1 MLQLVEAYNNINTWT
16 LQPCGVKPPPLHS
29 VWIYG
34 AACREAH
41 NKQLQHVIHTAGII
55 QGLRSVLQ
63 HPFEYVIMTTSN
75 IVHLS
80 IISISTTA
88 AHHGVLPALC

>member
-1 MLQLVEAYNNINTWT
+1 MSIARLVLAEPRTTFAT
-16 LQPCGVKPPPLHS
+16 LCVTHS
-29 VWIYG
+29 VRIYS
-34 AACREAH
+34 AACGEAH

-55 QGLRSVLQ
+55 QGLRLVMQ

-80 IISISTTA
+80 IISISTTS
-88 AHHGVLPALC
+88 AHYGVLPALC